1 MAQSVAALG
10 QANDIPVVDLS
21 GSISSVVAE
30 IAEACE
36 KWGGFQVI
44 NHGVPLEVHGK
55 FELAM
60 KKFFAQP
67 TEEKRKEACTV
78 YGQEMEKLSFKL
90 MELIA
95 MSLGL
100 PRQRLNGFFKDHTSM
115 GRLIHCPPCPTP
127 QLALGT
133 HEHTDVGALTI
144 LSQDEAGG
152 LEAQRTFDGEWIPV
166 KFVPNAYV
174 INIGD
179 MLEVWSNKKYVSLV
193 HRAKVNSERE
203 RFSIPFFF
211 NPAYYVV
218 MEPIE
223 ELTNEQNPAKYRAF
237 NWGKYYGS
245 RKYGNF
251 KNPELDV
258 LRLKHFRLPKY
269 PDQKVV
275 IAMAQSVA
283 ALGQANDIPVVDLSG
298 SISSVVAEIAEACE
312 KWGGFQVINHGVPL
326 EVHGKFELAMKKF
339 FAQPTEEK
347 RKLRKDIGGGK
358 PYDYGYEEFS
368 KNVDD
373 WKEVFDFPLEKQTPT
388 PVSYDDNTQRELIHS
403 WPQYP
408 AEFR

>member
-1 MAQSVAALG
+1 MKNIWHTTA
-10 QANDIPVVDLS
+10 
-21 GSISSVVAE
+21 SVVAE
-30 IAEACE
+30 IGEACE
-36 KWGGFQVI
+36 KWGAFQVI
-44 NHGVPLEVHGK
+44 NHGLPLELHAK

-67 TEEKRKEACTV
+67 TEEKRKLRKDIGGVKPYDYGYEEFAKNVDDWKEACEA
-78 YGQEMEKLSFKL
+78 YGHEMEKLSFKL
-90 MELIA
+90 MELIS

-144 LSQDEAGG
+144 LSQDDAGG
-152 LEAQRTFDGEWIPV
+152 LEAQRTFDGEWVPV
-166 KFVPNAYV
+166 KYVPNSYV

-203 RFSIPFFF
+203 RFSIPFCF

-237 NWGKYYGS
+237 NWGRYYGS

-251 KNPELDV
+251 KNPDMEV
-258 LRLKHFRLPKY
+258 LRLEHF
-269 PDQKVV
+269 KV
-275 IAMAQSVA
+275 S
-283 ALGQANDIPVVDLSG
+283 
-298 SISSVVAEIAEACE
+298 E
-312 KWGGFQVINHGVPL
+312 
-326 EVHGKFELAMKKF
+326 
-339 FAQPTEEK
+339 
-347 RKLRKDIGGGK
+347 
-358 PYDYGYEEFS
+358 
-368 KNVDD
+368 
-373 WKEVFDFPLEKQTPT
+373 
-388 PVSYDDNTQRELIHS
+388 
-403 WPQYP
+403 
-408 AEFR
+408 

>member
-1 MAQSVAALG
+1 MAHSVEALG
-10 QANDIPVVDLS
+10 QANDFPVVDLS
-21 GSISSVVAE
+21 GNVSGVVAE

-36 KWGGFQVI
+36 KWGAFQVI
-44 NHGVPLEVHGK
+44 NHGLPLEVHAK

-67 TEEKRKEACTV
+67 TEEKRKLRKDIDGGKPYDYGYEEFSKNVDDWKEVFDFPLEKQTSSTPISYDDNTQRELIHSWPQYPAEFREACTE
-78 YGQEMEKLSFKL
+78 YGQEMEKLSFRL

-152 LEAQRTFDGEWIPV
+152 LEAKRTFDGEWIPV

-174 INIGD
+174 INVGD

-218 MEPIE
+218 MEPVE

-251 KNPELDV
+251 KNPDLDV
-258 LRLKHFRLPKY
+258 LRLKHFRLKNPRLAWY
-269 PDQKVV
+269 
-275 IAMAQSVA
+275 VA
-283 ALGQANDIPVVDLSG
+283 YKSPNGFAIIQDI
-298 SISSVVAEIAEACE
+298 I
-312 KWGGFQVINHGVPL
+312 
-326 EVHGKFELAMKKF
+326 
-339 FAQPTEEK
+339 
-347 RKLRKDIGGGK
+347 
-358 PYDYGYEEFS
+358 
-368 KNVDD
+368 
-373 WKEVFDFPLEKQTPT
+373 KQ
-388 PVSYDDNTQRELIHS
+388 
-403 WPQYP
+403 
-408 AEFR
+408 

>member
-1 MAQSVAALG
+1 MAECVAAST
-10 QANDIPVVDLS
+10 QANDFPVIDLS
-21 GSISSVVAE
+21 GNIGTVVAE
-30 IAEACE
+30 ISEACE
-36 KWGGFQVI
+36 KWGAFQVI
-44 NHGVPLEVHGK
+44 NHGLPLELHAK

-67 TEEKRKEACTV
+67 AEEKRTLRKDIGGVKPYDYGEVCEE
-78 YGQEMEKLSFKL
+78 YGQEMEKLSFRL
-90 MELIA
+90 MELIS

-127 QLALGT
+127 KLALGT

-144 LSQDEAGG
+144 LSQDDAGG
-152 LEAQRTFDGEWIPV
+152 LEAQRTFDGEWVPV
-166 KFVPNAYV
+166 KFVPHAYV
-174 INIGD
+174 INVGD

-251 KNPELDV
+251 KNPDMDV
-258 LRLKHFRLPKY
+258 LRLKHF
-269 PDQKVV
+269 KV
-275 IAMAQSVA
+275 S
-283 ALGQANDIPVVDLSG
+283 
-298 SISSVVAEIAEACE
+298 E
-312 KWGGFQVINHGVPL
+312 
-326 EVHGKFELAMKKF
+326 
-339 FAQPTEEK
+339 
-347 RKLRKDIGGGK
+347 
-358 PYDYGYEEFS
+358 
-368 KNVDD
+368 
-373 WKEVFDFPLEKQTPT
+373 
-388 PVSYDDNTQRELIHS
+388 
-403 WPQYP
+403 
-408 AEFR
+408 

>member
-1 MAQSVAALG
+1 MAECVAASTP
-10 QANDIPVVDLS
+10 ANDFPVIDLS
-21 GSISSVVAE
+21 RTIAAVVAE
-30 IAEACE
+30 IGDACE
-36 KWGGFQVI
+36 KWGAFQVV
-44 NHGVPLEVHGK
+44 NHGVPLELHAK

-67 TEEKRKEACTV
+67 TEEKRKLRKDIGGVTPYDYGYEEEACEE
-78 YGQEMEKLSFKL
+78 YGQEMEKLSFRL
-90 MELIA
+90 MELIS

-127 QLALGT
+127 KLALGT

-144 LSQDEAGG
+144 LSQDDAGG

-174 INIGD
+174 INTGD
-179 MLEVWSNKKYVSLV
+179 MLEVWSNKRYTSLV

-251 KNPELDV
+251 KNPDMDV
-258 LRLKHFRLPKY
+258 LRLKHFK
-269 PDQKVV
+269 
-275 IAMAQSVA
+275 
-283 ALGQANDIPVVDLSG
+283 
-298 SISSVVAEIAEACE
+298 IAE
-312 KWGGFQVINHGVPL
+312 
-326 EVHGKFELAMKKF
+326 
-339 FAQPTEEK
+339 
-347 RKLRKDIGGGK
+347 
-358 PYDYGYEEFS
+358 
-368 KNVDD
+368 
-373 WKEVFDFPLEKQTPT
+373 
-388 PVSYDDNTQRELIHS
+388 
-403 WPQYP
+403 
-408 AEFR
+408 

>member
-1 MAQSVAALG
+1 MADGIAAST
-10 QANDIPVVDLS
+10 QANDFPVIDLS
-21 GSISSVVAE
+21 SSTASVVAE
-30 IAEACE
+30 IGEACE
-36 KWGGFQVI
+36 KWGAFQVI
-44 NHGVPLEVHGK
+44 NHGLPLELHAK

-67 TEEKRKEACTV
+67 TEEKRKLRKDIGGVKPYDYGYEEFAKNACEA
-78 YGQEMEKLSFKL
+78 YGHEMEKLSFKL
-90 MELIA
+90 MELIS

-144 LSQDEAGG
+144 LSQDDAGG
-152 LEAQRTFDGEWIPV
+152 LEAQRTFDGEWVPV
-166 KFVPNAYV
+166 KYVPNAYV

-211 NPAYYVV
+211 NPAYYVG

-237 NWGKYYGS
+237 NWGRYYGS

-251 KNPELDV
+251 KNPDMEV
-258 LRLKHFRLPKY
+258 LRLKHF
-269 PDQKVV
+269 KV
-275 IAMAQSVA
+275 S
-283 ALGQANDIPVVDLSG
+283 
-298 SISSVVAEIAEACE
+298 E
-312 KWGGFQVINHGVPL
+312 
-326 EVHGKFELAMKKF
+326 
-339 FAQPTEEK
+339 
-347 RKLRKDIGGGK
+347 
-358 PYDYGYEEFS
+358 
-368 KNVDD
+368 
-373 WKEVFDFPLEKQTPT
+373 
-388 PVSYDDNTQRELIHS
+388 
-403 WPQYP
+403 
-408 AEFR
+408 